1 MRTPP
6 DDPSYVQETGHPAYR
21 ADDALWLFPTV
32 YKYLAETGNLA
43 FLDEVIPYANKG
55 AATVYEHLQRA
66 IDFSLEHLGPHGMPA
81 GLYADWNDCLRL
93 GAEGESSFVAFQL
106 VLALRIQKQLAEEKG
121 DAAAAEKLAKQL
133 ADFSALV
140 ENSAGMRTVI
150 SAALPRRA
158 RSSDGAPTPRPI
170 FG

>member
-1 MRTPP
+1 MVKFTHNPGHEDTP

-66 IDFSLEHLGPHGMPA
+66 IDFA
-81 GLYADWNDCLRL
+81 G
-93 GAEGESSFVAFQL
+93 
-106 VLALRIQKQLAEEKG
+106 
-121 DAAAAEKLAKQL
+121 
-133 ADFSALV
+133 
-140 ENSAGMRTVI
+140 
-150 SAALPRRA
+150 
-158 RSSDGAPTPRPI
+158 TPRPSRDACRTVCRLERLPAS
-170 FG
+170 GC

>member
-1 MRTPP
+1 MIHLAPEQAAEKIRFMLSAQVDNGGGLPLVKFTHNPGHEDTP

-121 DAAAAEKLAKQL
+121 
-133 ADFSALV
+133 
-140 ENSAGMRTVI
+140 
-150 SAALPRRA
+150 
-158 RSSDGAPTPRPI
+158 GAV
-170 FG
+170 